1 MLCLSALETGFYG
14 SVGDAQGTNSLFFCL
29 LLDLDIRMGR
39 AEQGSHPC
47 GFPAALDTAKRAER
61 KVQGKTFPEPRDRPS
76 LCTDVLET
84 LRVAVFCPGVKSTN
98 HKASSLLAL

>member
-1 MLCLSALETGFYG
+1 METGFYG

-29 LLDLDIRMGR
+29 PLTYT
-39 AEQGSHPC
+39 C
-47 GFPAALDTAKRAER
+47 GWAGLSKALTPVAFQQLWIQPKELKGKYRER
-61 KVQGKTFPEPRDRPS
+61 LFQNLGDRPS